1 MTLHLY
7 FARKFALAVLSLLAL
22 FSIFLLLIDMVEQI
36 RNYDIGEITLTGAFH
51 LAALNV
57 PSSVYG
63 ILPLIVALATLVLFL
78 GLARTSELVVTRA
91 AGRSALRS
99 LAAPVITALLF
110 GVVTVAVLNPIVAGT
125 RTAYDQLSARQSQSA
140 QSVLSISDEGLWL
153 RQGTPEGQMVIR
165 AARANFDGTRLYD
178 VTFLA
183 FGPDGSPDFRIA
195 ATSAELTSGA
205 WELRRAKRWDLG
217 AGTDNPERDATVY
230 PQFRLDSDLTR
241 ERIRDS
247 FGTPSAI
254 PIWELPEF
262 IDDLEHAGFSAR
274 QHRVWLQMEL
284 SLPLLFAAMVLI
296 GAGFTMRHIRFGR
309 TGTMV
314 MLALGLALALYFLR
328 NFAQVLGE
336 NGQIP
341 VPLAAWAPPVAG
353 IFFAL
358 GLLLHLEDG

>member
-7 FARKFALAVLSLLAL
+7 FARKFAMAVLSLLGL
-22 FSIFLLLIDMVEQI
+22 FLAFLLLIDMVDQI
-36 RNYDIGEITLTGAFH
+36 RDYDIGEITLAQALH

-57 PSSVYG
+57 PSAVYG

-99 LAAPVITALLF
+99 LAAPVVTALIF
-110 GVVTVAVLNPIVAGT
+110 GALTVAVLNPIVAGT
-125 RTAYDQLSARQSQSA
+125 QKAYEQLSARHSSGS

-165 AARANFDGTRLYD
+165 AARANLDGTRLFD

-183 FGPDGSPDFRIA
+183 FDAEGSPTFRIA
-195 ATSAELTSGA
+195 AASAELTQGA
-205 WELRRAKRWDLG
+205 WELRRAKRWQIG
-217 AGTDNPERDATVY
+217 ADTENPERDATVY
-230 PQFRLDSDLTR
+230 PQLRLASDLTR

-254 PIWELPEF
+254 PIWELPAF
-262 IDDLEHAGFSAR
+262 IDALDHAGFSAR
-274 QHRVWLQMEL
+274 QHRVWFQMEL
-284 SLPLLFAAMVLI
+284 ALPLLYVAMVLI
-296 GAGFTMRHIRFGR
+296 GAGFTMRHVRFGR

-341 VPLAAWAPPVAG
+341 VALAAWAPPVAG